1 MPMEEKMTAI
11 VMKNAY
17 GCGGRSS
24 THSSTPWAATGKIWP
39 NGGLSALVRGP
50 EAFFAL
56 LLCWQARAAER
67 RRLLQLDDRL
77 LSDIGVSH
85 AEARA
90 EAAKPFWRA

>member
-1 MPMEEKMTAI
+1 MTAI

-24 THSSTPWAATGKIWP
+24 APWAATGKTQP
-39 NGGLSALVRGP
+39 NRALSALVRAP
-50 EAFFAL
+50 EALFTL

-67 RRLLQLDDRL
+67 HRLLQLDNRL
-77 LSDIGVSH
+77 LRDVGISR
-85 AEARA
+85 AEAQA